1 MTPERADRSSAVK
14 RGRSGYLGA
23 AVHPLKQEEV
33 VNAVPLN
40 AKPLHSYLPPR
51 ERKNPKADVHCA
63 PAGWEG
69 EVRSEE
75 PAAAASP
82 VVGERRSD
90 FTRLE
95 RAVSGSADCD
105 RYLSWVHPQCDA
117 ARKERE
123 GAESGHGYPRS
134 SWRFSPGLMVTS
146 GYDGHYR
153 AE

>member
-1 MTPERADRSSAVK
+1 
-14 RGRSGYLGA
+14 
-23 AVHPLKQEEV
+23 V

-40 AKPLHSYLPPR
+40 AKPLHSYLAPR
-51 ERKNPKADVHCA
+51 ERKNPKADVHSA
-63 PAGWEG
+63 TAGREG
-69 EVRSEE
+69 ELRSEE

-95 RAVSGSADCD
+95 WTVSASGDCD
-105 RYLSWVHPQCDA
+105 RYLGWVHPQCDA
-117 ARKERE
+117 AWKERE

-146 GYDGHYR
+146 GYDGYRR